1 MSKARQLADLGN
13 VYDDGA
19 LSNRNV
25 IVNGAM
31 VISQRGT
38 SFTSVGNGDYTLDR
52 FRVYSS
58 GGGVFN
64 VDQASD
70 GPDDFTKSLK
80 VTVATN
86 DASIGSSDYYI
97 LNSRLEGYDT
107 AKFNFGTSAAK
118 TVTLSFYVKSSL
130 TGTFGGS
137 FTNSSEANA
146 YIFSYTINAAN
157 TWERKTVTITGQ
169 TSGTWATD
177 NTNSIR
183 IYWDLGCG
191 SGNVSGSTGWG
202 SGAYGLSSTV
212 QLVGTS
218 SATWQITG
226 VQLEVGD
233 TATPFEHRS
242 YGDELARCQRYY
254 QMTNA
259 VALFSGRG
267 TGTTTAVASLPLTVP
282 MRASPTLTTNG
293 IDTRGYTSAALDV
306 SSATH
311 TVGSYS
317 ANDNL
322 LTLNL
327 SGFDNLLD
335 DRVINFQITGSANG
349 ATGWSI
355 DAEL

>member
-19 LSNRNV
+19 LSNRNA
-25 IVNGAM
+25 IANGAM
-31 VISQRGT
+31 VVSQRGT
-38 SFTSVGNGDYTLDR
+38 SFTSVGNGNYTLDR
-52 FRVYSS
+52 FRLYSS

-86 DASIGSSDYYI
+86 DASIGASDYYM
-97 LNSRLEGYDT
+97 LNHRLEGYST
-107 AKFNFGTSAAK
+107 SHFNFGTSAAK

-146 YIFSYTINAAN
+146 YIFSYTINTAN

-169 TSGTWATD
+169 TSGTWSTD

-191 SGNVSGSTGWG
+191 SGNVSGSSGWG
-202 SGAYGLSSTV
+202 SGGYGLSGTA
-212 QLVGTS
+212 QLVGTA

-226 VQLEVGD
+226 VQLEIGD
-233 TATPFEHRS
+233 TSTPFEHRS
-242 YGDELARCQRYY
+242 YADQLQACQRYY
-254 QMTNA
+254 TKNSSGAAYQAFIPSGLTERQFYTFFPVSMRTNPT
-259 VALFSGRG
+259 V
-267 TGTTTAVASLPLTVP
+267 TTTFS
-282 MRASPTLTTNG
+282 
-293 IDTRGYTSAALDV
+293 
-306 SSATH
+306 
-311 TVGSYS
+311 
-317 ANDNL
+317 
-322 LTLNL
+322 
-327 SGFDNLLD
+327 
-335 DRVINFQITGSANG
+335 TGSATNLLIG
-349 ATGWSI
+349 TSEVKWVHSSSNFTISSWIA

>member
-107 AKFNFGTSAAK
+107 AQFNFGTSAAK

-137 FTNSSEANA
+137 FTNSSETSA
-146 YIFSYTINAAN
+146 YVFSYTINAAN

-169 TSGTWATD
+169 TAGTWATD

-191 SGNVSGSTGWG
+191 SGYVSGSTGWD
-202 SGAYGLSSTV
+202 SSVYGLSGTV

-254 QMTNA
+254 EVLDNKAFQLVGVVPNASSNREAPVTLMVTKRATPTIIIDDSTNSDVGFFRFVGSTKDNGTNTA
-259 VALFSGRG
+259 ANVSTSNFLHISSSTGVSG
-267 TGTTTAVASLPLTVP
+267 
-282 MRASPTLTTNG
+282 
-293 IDTRGYTSAALDV
+293 
-306 SSATH
+306 
-311 TVGSYS
+311 TVGQTC
-317 ANDNL
+317 AVDNYIYK
-322 LTLNL
+322 
-327 SGFDNLLD
+327 
-335 DRVINFQITGSANG
+335 V
-349 ATGWSI
+349 

>member
-1 MSKARQLADLGN
+1 MSNARDFAAR
-13 VYDDGA
+13 VPVDGA
-19 LSNRNV
+19 LSNRNI

-86 DASIGSSDYYI
+86 DASIGSSDYYM

-107 AKFNFGTSAAK
+107 AQFNFGTSAAK

-233 TATPFEHRS
+233 TPTDFEHEPHS
-242 YGDELARCQRYY
+242 VTLQKCQRFYTKNSSTAVY
-254 QMTNA
+254 QAFIPSGFTERQFYTFFPVSMRTNPTVTTA
-259 VALFSGRG
+259 FSTGSVTNLLIG
-267 TGTTTAVASLPLTVP
+267 TGEVKWVHGSSNFTISSWTA
-282 MRASPTLTTNG
+282 
-293 IDTRGYTSAALDV
+293 
-306 SSATH
+306 
-311 TVGSYS
+311 
-317 ANDNL
+317 
-322 LTLNL
+322 
-327 SGFDNLLD
+327 
-335 DRVINFQITGSANG
+335 
-349 ATGWSI
+349 